1 MAYVIIKSD
10 ERRQK
15 EKQVLKEFGGVRHG
29 ATAEQ
34 KEYAETIVAKIKE
47 RGTNDR

>member
-15 EKQVLKEFGGVRHG
+15 EKQVLKEFGGIKHG

-34 KEYAETIVAKIKE
+34 KECAETIVARMNEIGGRK
-47 RGTNDR
+47 